1 MDGVTV
7 SVLGALAALVVA
19 IVLILKKVQP
29 TYAML
34 IGAVAG
40 GLIGGA
46 GLTGTVNYIISG
58 TQGIVSAIIRIVTA
72 GILAG
77 ALIESGAAERIA
89 EAIMNKLGAKRC
101 LIAITLA
108 TWVLTAVGVFGDV
121 ACITVAPIALQMAKR
136 AGYHKMGVLMA
147 QLGAVRAGNV
157 MSPNPNDIAAA
168 EGFGVPLTSII
179 AVGIIPAVVALI
191 VTSLLAYHLRMRGTE
206 IADSDVNTVDSKDL
220 PPLWAALAGPFV
232 TIAILVLRPI
242 AGITIDPLIA
252 LPVGGIR
259 VPCRSQGNAV
269 RRGEPAERLRKSG
282 HLVLDGQRVHQL
294 LRRGGAAGRV
304 HGDDGVQLVRGALVE
319 PVGQLVQ
326 RGQARAVLHG
336 KAVVLDQCAVPVDQT
351 ELEHLCVKLLLLR
364 LRREGPGREHGQ
376 RHAQAEQ
383 HAEQSCFHRI
393 SSLSSAADVRSVLL
407 FRRRTQTMV
416 SAAPTAKAAM
426 PMTAYRPAPRRS
438 STEPKPCA
446 ARARPGVCA
455 SLHSVPMPVSSSRLH
470 TESAPF
476 SRPSRR
482 RRY

>member
-206 IADSDVNTVDSKDL
+206 IADSDVNTIDSKDL

-242 AGITIDPLIA
+242 GGIVGTIAMGKTREMGHYFTAGLAKMSGVAMLLIGTGALAGIISNSSLKDVIISGIETLGLPAFMLAPIAGMMMGAATASATAGTTLASQIFGPTVVASGIAPLA
-252 LPVGGIR
+252 AAAMTNASVFVFDGLPHGSFFHVSAGGVNMGI
-259 VPCRSQGNAV
+259 S
-269 RRGEPAERLRKSG
+269 ERL
-282 HLVLDGQRVHQL
+282 
-294 LRRGGAAGRV
+294 
-304 HGDDGVQLVRGALVE
+304 
-319 PVGQLVQ
+319 
-326 RGQARAVLHG
+326 
-336 KAVVLDQCAVPVDQT
+336 
-351 ELEHLCVKLLLLR
+351 KLLGYEAINGFAMLAVSTLVFGVFR
-364 LRREGPGREHGQ
+364 
-376 RHAQAEQ
+376 
-383 HAEQSCFHRI
+383 
-393 SSLSSAADVRSVLL
+393 VL
-407 FRRRTQTMV
+407 
-416 SAAPTAKAAM
+416 
-426 PMTAYRPAPRRS
+426 
-438 STEPKPCA
+438 
-446 ARARPGVCA
+446 G
-455 SLHSVPMPVSSSRLH
+455 
-470 TESAPF
+470 
-476 SRPSRR
+476 
-482 RRY
+482 

>member
-206 IADSDVNTVDSKDL
+206 IADSDVNTIDSKDL

-232 TIAILVLRPI
+232 TI
-242 AGITIDPLIA
+242 DPLIA
-252 LPVGGIR
+252 LPVGGI
-259 VPCRSQGNAV
+259 VGTIAMGKTKEMGHYFTAGLAKMSGVAMLLIGTGALAGIISNSSLKDVIISGIETLGLPAFMLAPIAGMMMGAATASATAGTTLASQIFGPTVVASGIAPLAAAAMTNASV
-269 RRGEPAERLRKSG
+269 FVFDGLPHGSFFHVSAGGVNMGISERL
-282 HLVLDGQRVHQL
+282 
-294 LRRGGAAGRV
+294 
-304 HGDDGVQLVRGALVE
+304 
-319 PVGQLVQ
+319 
-326 RGQARAVLHG
+326 
-336 KAVVLDQCAVPVDQT
+336 
-351 ELEHLCVKLLLLR
+351 KLLGYEAINGFAMLAVSTLVFGVFR
-364 LRREGPGREHGQ
+364 
-376 RHAQAEQ
+376 
-383 HAEQSCFHRI
+383 
-393 SSLSSAADVRSVLL
+393 VL
-407 FRRRTQTMV
+407 
-416 SAAPTAKAAM
+416 
-426 PMTAYRPAPRRS
+426 
-438 STEPKPCA
+438 
-446 ARARPGVCA
+446 G
-455 SLHSVPMPVSSSRLH
+455 
-470 TESAPF
+470 
-476 SRPSRR
+476 
-482 RRY
+482 

>member
-147 QLGAVRAGNV
+147 QLGRRA
-157 MSPNPNDIAAA
+157 
-168 EGFGVPLTSII
+168 
-179 AVGIIPAVVALI
+179 
-191 VTSLLAYHLRMRGTE
+191 
-206 IADSDVNTVDSKDL
+206 
-220 PPLWAALAGPFV
+220 
-232 TIAILVLRPI
+232 
-242 AGITIDPLIA
+242 
-252 LPVGGIR
+252 
-259 VPCRSQGNAV
+259 
-269 RRGEPAERLRKSG
+269 
-282 HLVLDGQRVHQL
+282 
-294 LRRGGAAGRV
+294 
-304 HGDDGVQLVRGALVE
+304 ALVE
-319 PVGQLVQ
+319 RHGLRAEAADDLPAAKRRIIGKVVQ
-326 RGQARAVLHG
+326 RE
-336 KAVVLDQCAVPVDQT
+336 PVDRRVLPSVRPGCVFVPGQT
-351 ELEHLCVKLLLLR
+351 D
-364 LRREGPGREHGQ
+364 
-376 RHAQAEQ
+376 
-383 HAEQSCFHRI
+383 
-393 SSLSSAADVRSVLL
+393 ADVR
-407 FRRRTQTMV
+407 RRQDRASM
-416 SAAPTAKAAM
+416 
-426 PMTAYRPAPRRS
+426 R
-438 STEPKPCA
+438 
-446 ARARPGVCA
+446 RARCPRTG
-455 SLHSVPMPVSSSRLH
+455 
-470 TESAPF
+470 
-476 SRPSRR
+476 
-482 RRY
+482 

>member
-89 EAIMNKLGAKRC
+89 EAEA
-101 LIAITLA
+101 
-108 TWVLTAVGVFGDV
+108 
-121 ACITVAPIALQMAKR
+121 
-136 AGYHKMGVLMA
+136 
-147 QLGAVRAGNV
+147 
-157 MSPNPNDIAAA
+157 
-168 EGFGVPLTSII
+168 FGVPLTSII

-206 IADSDVNTVDSKDL
+206 IADSDVNTIDSKDL

-252 LPVGGIR
+252 LPVGGI
-259 VPCRSQGNAV
+259 VGTIAMGKTKEMGHYFTAGLAKMSGVAMLLIGTGALAGIISNSSLKDVIISGIETLGLPAFMLAPIAGMMMGAATASATAGTTLASQIFGPTVVASGIAPLAAAAMTNASV
-269 RRGEPAERLRKSG
+269 FVFDGLPHGSFFHVSAGGVNMGISERL
-282 HLVLDGQRVHQL
+282 
-294 LRRGGAAGRV
+294 
-304 HGDDGVQLVRGALVE
+304 
-319 PVGQLVQ
+319 
-326 RGQARAVLHG
+326 
-336 KAVVLDQCAVPVDQT
+336 
-351 ELEHLCVKLLLLR
+351 KLLGYEAINGFAMLAVSTLVFGVFR
-364 LRREGPGREHGQ
+364 
-376 RHAQAEQ
+376 
-383 HAEQSCFHRI
+383 
-393 SSLSSAADVRSVLL
+393 VL
-407 FRRRTQTMV
+407 
-416 SAAPTAKAAM
+416 
-426 PMTAYRPAPRRS
+426 
-438 STEPKPCA
+438 
-446 ARARPGVCA
+446 G
-455 SLHSVPMPVSSSRLH
+455 
-470 TESAPF
+470 
-476 SRPSRR
+476 
-482 RRY
+482 

>member
-77 ALIESGAAERIA
+77 ALIES
-89 EAIMNKLGAKRC
+89 
-101 LIAITLA
+101 
-108 TWVLTAVGVFGDV
+108 GVFGDV

-252 LPVGGIR
+252 LPVGGI
-259 VPCRSQGNAV
+259 VGTIAMGKTKEMGHYFTAGLAKMSGVAMLLVGTGALAGIISNSSLKDVIISGIETLGLPAFMLAPIAGMMMGAATASATAGTTLASQIFGPTVVASGIAPLAAAAMTNASV
-269 RRGEPAERLRKSG
+269 FVFDGLPHGSFFHVSAGGVNMGINERL
-282 HLVLDGQRVHQL
+282 
-294 LRRGGAAGRV
+294 
-304 HGDDGVQLVRGALVE
+304 
-319 PVGQLVQ
+319 
-326 RGQARAVLHG
+326 
-336 KAVVLDQCAVPVDQT
+336 
-351 ELEHLCVKLLLLR
+351 KLLGYEAINGFAMLAVSTLVFGVFR
-364 LRREGPGREHGQ
+364 
-376 RHAQAEQ
+376 
-383 HAEQSCFHRI
+383 
-393 SSLSSAADVRSVLL
+393 VL
-407 FRRRTQTMV
+407 
-416 SAAPTAKAAM
+416 
-426 PMTAYRPAPRRS
+426 
-438 STEPKPCA
+438 
-446 ARARPGVCA
+446 G
-455 SLHSVPMPVSSSRLH
+455 
-470 TESAPF
+470 
-476 SRPSRR
+476 
-482 RRY
+482 

>member
-232 TIAILVLRPI
+232 TIAILVRHHHRPPDR
-242 AGITIDPLIA
+242 APGRRHRRHHRD
-252 LPVGGIR
+252 GQD
-259 VPCRSQGNAV
+259 QGNGSLFHRRSREDE
-269 RRGEPAERLRKSG
+269 RRG
-282 HLVLDGQRVHQL
+282 H
-294 LRRGGAAGRV
+294 AAGR
-304 HGDDGVQLVRGALVE
+304 HG
-319 PVGQLVQ
+319 
-326 RGQARAVLHG
+326 
-336 KAVVLDQCAVPVDQT
+336 
-351 ELEHLCVKLLLLR
+351 
-364 LRREGPGREHGQ
+364 
-376 RHAQAEQ
+376 
-383 HAEQSCFHRI
+383 
-393 SSLSSAADVRSVLL
+393 
-407 FRRRTQTMV
+407 
-416 SAAPTAKAAM
+416 
-426 PMTAYRPAPRRS
+426 
-438 STEPKPCA
+438 
-446 ARARPGVCA
+446 RARGHHLQLLA
-455 SLHSVPMPVSSSRLH
+455 QG
-470 TESAPF
+470 
-476 SRPSRR
+476 
-482 RRY
+482 RYHLRH

>member
-220 PPLWAALAGPFV
+220 AGPFV

-252 LPVGGIR
+252 LPVGGI
-259 VPCRSQGNAV
+259 VGTIAMGKTKEMGHYFTAGLAKMSGVAMLLVGTGALAGIISNSSLKDVIISGIETLGLPAFMLAPIAGMMMGAATASATAGTTLASQIFGPTVVASGIAPLAAAAMTNASV
-269 RRGEPAERLRKSG
+269 FVFDGLPHGSFFHVSAGGVNMGISERL
-282 HLVLDGQRVHQL
+282 
-294 LRRGGAAGRV
+294 
-304 HGDDGVQLVRGALVE
+304 
-319 PVGQLVQ
+319 
-326 RGQARAVLHG
+326 
-336 KAVVLDQCAVPVDQT
+336 
-351 ELEHLCVKLLLLR
+351 KLLGYEAINGFAMLAVSTLVFGVFR
-364 LRREGPGREHGQ
+364 
-376 RHAQAEQ
+376 
-383 HAEQSCFHRI
+383 
-393 SSLSSAADVRSVLL
+393 VL
-407 FRRRTQTMV
+407 
-416 SAAPTAKAAM
+416 
-426 PMTAYRPAPRRS
+426 
-438 STEPKPCA
+438 
-446 ARARPGVCA
+446 G
-455 SLHSVPMPVSSSRLH
+455 
-470 TESAPF
+470 
-476 SRPSRR
+476 
-482 RRY
+482 

>member
-252 LPVGGIR
+252 LPVGGIVGTIAMGKTR
-259 VPCRSQGNAV
+259 EMGHYFTAGLAKMSGVAMLLVGTGALAGIISGIETLGLPAFMLAPIAGMMMGAATASATAGTTLASQIFGPTVVASGIAPLAAAAMTNASV
-269 RRGEPAERLRKSG
+269 FVFDGLPHGSFFHVSAGGVNMGINERL
-282 HLVLDGQRVHQL
+282 
-294 LRRGGAAGRV
+294 
-304 HGDDGVQLVRGALVE
+304 
-319 PVGQLVQ
+319 
-326 RGQARAVLHG
+326 
-336 KAVVLDQCAVPVDQT
+336 
-351 ELEHLCVKLLLLR
+351 KLLGYEAINGFAMLAVSTLVFGVFR
-364 LRREGPGREHGQ
+364 
-376 RHAQAEQ
+376 
-383 HAEQSCFHRI
+383 
-393 SSLSSAADVRSVLL
+393 VL
-407 FRRRTQTMV
+407 
-416 SAAPTAKAAM
+416 
-426 PMTAYRPAPRRS
+426 
-438 STEPKPCA
+438 
-446 ARARPGVCA
+446 G
-455 SLHSVPMPVSSSRLH
+455 
-470 TESAPF
+470 
-476 SRPSRR
+476 
-482 RRY
+482 

>member
-179 AVGIIPAVVALI
+179 AVGIIPAVAALI

-206 IADSDVNTVDSKDL
+206 IADSDVNTIDGTDL

-252 LPVGGIR
+252 LPVGGIVGTIAMGKTR
-259 VPCRSQGNAV
+259 EMGHYFTAGLAKMSGVAMLLVGTGALAGIETLGLPAFMLAPIAGMMMGAATASATAGTTLASQIFGPTVVASGIAPLAAAAMTNASV
-269 RRGEPAERLRKSG
+269 FVFDGLPHGSFFHVSAGGVNMGISERL
-282 HLVLDGQRVHQL
+282 
-294 LRRGGAAGRV
+294 
-304 HGDDGVQLVRGALVE
+304 
-319 PVGQLVQ
+319 
-326 RGQARAVLHG
+326 
-336 KAVVLDQCAVPVDQT
+336 
-351 ELEHLCVKLLLLR
+351 KLLGYEAINGFAMLAVSTLVFGVFR
-364 LRREGPGREHGQ
+364 
-376 RHAQAEQ
+376 
-383 HAEQSCFHRI
+383 
-393 SSLSSAADVRSVLL
+393 VL
-407 FRRRTQTMV
+407 
-416 SAAPTAKAAM
+416 
-426 PMTAYRPAPRRS
+426 
-438 STEPKPCA
+438 
-446 ARARPGVCA
+446 G
-455 SLHSVPMPVSSSRLH
+455 
-470 TESAPF
+470 
-476 SRPSRR
+476 
-482 RRY
+482 

>member
-89 EAIMNKLGAKRC
+89 EA
-101 LIAITLA
+101 
-108 TWVLTAVGVFGDV
+108 
-121 ACITVAPIALQMAKR
+121 
-136 AGYHKMGVLMA
+136 
-147 QLGAVRAGNV
+147 
-157 MSPNPNDIAAA
+157 

-206 IADSDVNTVDSKDL
+206 IADSDVNTIDSKDL

-252 LPVGGIR
+252 LPVGGIVGTIAMGKTR
-259 VPCRSQGNAV
+259 EMGHYFTAGLAKMSGVAMLLIGTGALAGIISNSSLKDVIISGIETLGLPAFMLAPIAGMMMGAATASATAGTTLASQIFGPTVVASGIAPLAAAAMTNASV
-269 RRGEPAERLRKSG
+269 FVFDGLPHGSFFHVSAGGVNMGISERL
-282 HLVLDGQRVHQL
+282 
-294 LRRGGAAGRV
+294 
-304 HGDDGVQLVRGALVE
+304 
-319 PVGQLVQ
+319 
-326 RGQARAVLHG
+326 
-336 KAVVLDQCAVPVDQT
+336 
-351 ELEHLCVKLLLLR
+351 KLLGYEAINGFAMLAVSTLVFGVFR
-364 LRREGPGREHGQ
+364 
-376 RHAQAEQ
+376 
-383 HAEQSCFHRI
+383 
-393 SSLSSAADVRSVLL
+393 VL
-407 FRRRTQTMV
+407 
-416 SAAPTAKAAM
+416 
-426 PMTAYRPAPRRS
+426 
-438 STEPKPCA
+438 
-446 ARARPGVCA
+446 G
-455 SLHSVPMPVSSSRLH
+455 
-470 TESAPF
+470 
-476 SRPSRR
+476 
-482 RRY
+482 

>member
-191 VTSLLAYHLRMRGTE
+191 VT
-206 IADSDVNTVDSKDL
+206 
-220 PPLWAALAGPFV
+220 
-232 TIAILVLRPI
+232 IAILVLRPI

-252 LPVGGIR
+252 LPVGGI
-259 VPCRSQGNAV
+259 VGTIAMGKTKEMGHYFTAGLAKMSGVAMLLVGTGALAGIISNSSLKDVIISGIETLGLPAFMLAPIAGMMMGAATASATAGTTLASQIFGPTVVASGIAPLAAAAMTNASV
-269 RRGEPAERLRKSG
+269 FVFDGLPHGSFFHVSAGGVNMGINERL
-282 HLVLDGQRVHQL
+282 
-294 LRRGGAAGRV
+294 
-304 HGDDGVQLVRGALVE
+304 
-319 PVGQLVQ
+319 
-326 RGQARAVLHG
+326 
-336 KAVVLDQCAVPVDQT
+336 
-351 ELEHLCVKLLLLR
+351 KLLGYEAINGFAMLAVSTLVFGVFR
-364 LRREGPGREHGQ
+364 
-376 RHAQAEQ
+376 
-383 HAEQSCFHRI
+383 
-393 SSLSSAADVRSVLL
+393 VL
-407 FRRRTQTMV
+407 
-416 SAAPTAKAAM
+416 
-426 PMTAYRPAPRRS
+426 
-438 STEPKPCA
+438 
-446 ARARPGVCA
+446 G
-455 SLHSVPMPVSSSRLH
+455 
-470 TESAPF
+470 
-476 SRPSRR
+476 
-482 RRY
+482 

>member
-206 IADSDVNTVDSKDL
+206 IADSDVNTIDSKDL
-220 PPLWAALAGPFV
+220 PPG
-232 TIAILVLRPI
+232 RRHRRHHRD
-242 AGITIDPLIA
+242 GQD
-252 LPVGGIR
+252 
-259 VPCRSQGNAV
+259 QGNGSLFHRRSREDE
-269 RRGEPAERLRKSG
+269 RRG
-282 HLVLDGQRVHQL
+282 H
-294 LRRGGAAGRV
+294 AAGR
-304 HGDDGVQLVRGALVE
+304 HG
-319 PVGQLVQ
+319 
-326 RGQARAVLHG
+326 
-336 KAVVLDQCAVPVDQT
+336 
-351 ELEHLCVKLLLLR
+351 
-364 LRREGPGREHGQ
+364 
-376 RHAQAEQ
+376 
-383 HAEQSCFHRI
+383 
-393 SSLSSAADVRSVLL
+393 
-407 FRRRTQTMV
+407 
-416 SAAPTAKAAM
+416 
-426 PMTAYRPAPRRS
+426 
-438 STEPKPCA
+438 
-446 ARARPGVCA
+446 RARGHHLQLLA
-455 SLHSVPMPVSSSRLH
+455 QG
-470 TESAPF
+470 
-476 SRPSRR
+476 
-482 RRY
+482 RYHLRH